1 MTAAPPRAPPLAEP
15 NTRFCRPPLS
25 GGRPTDAV
33 RPDRLWTRRAHQ
45 ESIAMPLSQQTAPT
59 QHAKRPARH
68 AGCGGRGRCAP
79 SAAGAGER
87 FRAAERGAHSQT
99 VMPMHRRQC
108 GQRRRGANHLQ
119 GQRPRNTP
127 RSTPERSL
135 PRFLPLRVQ
144 TSDDRHTAPPITF
157 AFPTEGPLV
166 GRPSVRQ
173 VCRDTTSGAP
183 RSANHMPTTTTLTG
197 S

>member
-1 MTAAPPRAPPLAEP
+1 
-15 NTRFCRPPLS
+15 
-25 GGRPTDAV
+25 
-33 RPDRLWTRRAHQ
+33 
-45 ESIAMPLSQQTAPT
+45 MPLCQQTADT
-59 QHAKRPARH
+59 QHTERTARH
-68 AGCGGRGRCAP
+68 AGHGARGLGAP

-87 FRAAERGAHSQT
+87 FRAAERGAYSQT
-99 VMPMHRRQC
+99 VMPMHLRQC
-108 GQRRRGANHLQ
+108 GQCRRRTNHSQ
-119 GQRPRNTP
+119 GQRLRNTS
-127 RSTPERSL
+127 RSTPDRSL

-173 VCRDTTSGAP
+173 VCRDTAPGAL
-183 RSANHMPTTTTLTG
+183 RSADHMLTTTTLMG